1 MRSEKLVLGELDFGI
16 QRVLLLLESI
26 ESILA
31 FLCQRCH
38 DQSFD
43 GKVYIDCRSLAIMP
57 KEEDQFPAVVS
68 YGRVTI
74 PQNIRKRH
82 GIVDGDEVVML
93 VVKKVE
99 K

>member
-1 MRSEKLVLGELDFGI
+1 
-16 QRVLLLLESI
+16 
-26 ESILA
+26 
-31 FLCQRCH
+31 
-38 DQSFD
+38 
-43 GKVYIDCRSLAIMP
+43 MP

>member
-1 MRSEKLVLGELDFGI
+1 
-16 QRVLLLLESI
+16 
-26 ESILA
+26 
-31 FLCQRCH
+31 
-38 DQSFD
+38 
-43 GKVYIDCRSLAIMP
+43 MP

-82 GIVDGDEVVML
+82 GIEDGDEVVML
-93 VVKKVE
+93 VIKKVE

>member
-1 MRSEKLVLGELDFGI
+1 MLVAIPRFRVQLFEPVQEFLQLGF
-16 QRVLLLLESI
+16 
-26 ESILA
+26 
-31 FLCQRCH
+31 CH
-38 DQSFD
+38 TQPFN
-43 GKVYIDCRSLAIMP
+43 GNLYIDCRPLPIMP

-82 GIVDGDEVVML
+82 GIEDGDEVVML
-93 VVKKVE
+93 VIKKVE